1 VQVLDSQLKADG
13 RGAAKYHCQ
22 LGGAAP
28 DCFISSEKCVPG
40 GLRAI
45 GLKPAARHCI
55 RSPLKVLSINQRII
69 IKK

>member
-1 VQVLDSQLKADG
+1 MGGGLQNITANWG
-13 RGAAKYHCQ
+13 R
-22 LGGAAP
+22 AAP

-69 IKK
+69 IKND